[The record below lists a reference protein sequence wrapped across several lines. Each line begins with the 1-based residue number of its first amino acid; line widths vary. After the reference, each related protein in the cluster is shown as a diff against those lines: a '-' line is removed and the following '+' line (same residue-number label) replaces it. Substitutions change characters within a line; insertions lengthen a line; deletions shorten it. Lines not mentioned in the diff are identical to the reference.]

1 MSNITFEDVSTC
13 TAGFLKWHWC
23 VKNLSL
29 INRLWVQQKYEQIVK
44 ELNIL
49 AKNFS
54 TYINK

>member
-29 INRLWVQQKYEQIVK
+29 INRLWFQQKYEQIVK

-54 TYINK
+54 T